1 MGATLIQPQVP
12 LGLPCYDLKT
22 IAYLH
27 LGDALSPSVPEAPA
41 SAPTPQG
48 EGWPAPRPESSRP
61 PFLPSGPK
69 GGRVEGVPGRR
80 LLAPP
85 KGSQDGRQ
93 ALWGVDVPA
102 SMRVC
107 SRPLTGGEYK

>member
-61 PFLPSGPK
+61 PLFPFGAEGEEGRGRPWATAPRPPEREPGWPPGLV
-69 GGRVEGVPGRR
+69 GGRCARIHEG
-80 LLAPP
+80 LLSAL
-85 KGSQDGRQ
+85 DGR
-93 ALWGVDVPA
+93 
-102 SMRVC
+102 
-107 SRPLTGGEYK
+107 

>member
-61 PFLPSGPK
+61 PFETEGSREALGDGSSPPRK
-69 GGRVEGVPGRR
+69 GARMAARPCG
-80 LLAPP
+80 
-85 KGSQDGRQ
+85 GSMC
-93 ALWGVDVPA
+93 PH
-102 SMRVC
+102 
-107 SRPLTGGEYK
+107 P